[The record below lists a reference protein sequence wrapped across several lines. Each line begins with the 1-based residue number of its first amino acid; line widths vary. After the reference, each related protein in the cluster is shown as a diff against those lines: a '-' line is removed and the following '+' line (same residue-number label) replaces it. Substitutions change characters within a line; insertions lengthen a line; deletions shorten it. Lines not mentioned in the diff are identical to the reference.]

1 MEIKNPKHLPEYFEN
16 AVKSGT
22 YRPNPDTYSV
32 TQLIGSPLIRT
43 LLIERWDELSE
54 NVEDRLWSLHGTAL
68 DEFVKKH
75 SRWGLTNIKLRL
87 KTLDGIVVGRPDYYN
102 VLTHILSDLK
112 ETSVWNIQQNPNS
125 VVGKRIRLSWTCQL
139 NTYDFMMYKLVP
151 ELKIDK
157 LEAHGVGRDWRKNEK
172 LRYNDYPDIPVQVL
186 DIKRWTHDEQ
196 EQYIHLQLK
205 DHIMHPNRECT
216 EEEKW
221 NKKDQYAVMQM
232 NRKSAHRVLDTNA
245 EALTWALENKK
256 ATNED
261 GIIKPKKNIYIQ
273 KRQGECVKCNSYCSV
288 SSVCPY
294 HNRDK

>member
-1 MEIKNPKHLPEYFEN
+1 MEIRNPRNLPEYFVSAAE
-16 AVKSGT
+16 SST

-32 TQLIGSPLIRT
+32 TQLIGCPLIRT
-43 LLIERWDELSE
+43 LLINRWDELSE
-54 NVEDRLWSLHGTAL
+54 NVESRLWALHGTAL

-102 VLTHILSDLK
+102 VLTHTLGDLK

-205 DHIMHPNRECT
+205 DHIMHPNRECSD
-216 EEEKW
+216 EEKW
-221 NKKDQYAVMQM
+221 KKEDQYAIMEM
-232 NRKSAHRVLDTNA
+232 DRKSAHRVLDSNK
-245 EALTWALENKK
+245 EALDWALTKGK
-256 ATNED
+256 AVKVN
-261 GIIKPKKNIYIQ
+261 GIIEPKNKIYIQ
-273 KRQGECVKCNSYCSV
+273 KRKGEQVKCENYCSV
-288 SSVCPY
+288 ASVCPY
-294 HNRDK
+294 FQNKK